1 MTQAKRTTRA
11 ELEELHKLLTDHFLD
26 WMRQPEKYNLKP
38 FHLAVIR
45 QFLKDNGIT
54 KNLTQARDVKKSL
67 EELGDL
73 EVPFDLPQLQ

>member
-1 MTQAKRTTRA
+1 MNTTKRATRA
-11 ELEELHKLLTDHFLD
+11 DLEELHKLLTDQFLE
-26 WMRQPEKYNLKP
+26 WMRQPEKYKVKP
-38 FHLAVIR
+38 FHLAVVR

-54 KNLTQARDVKKSL
+54 KNLAQAKDVKKSL